1 MKRRFVPLTLI
12 ALSVPMVGGL
22 ALAAANSVSTEPP
35 PAFVSNASHSG
46 GVEDSARTENTI
58 GQPREDRATTVS
70 TNGGGGGATTPT
82 SIDDR
87 GRGRGRDDTVS
98 TTPGSTPGPTTG
110 ATTVT
115 SVDDRG
121 RGRSSD
127 TTAATTVTSVD
138 DSSGRGRGR
147 GGS

>member
-70 TNGGGGGATTPT
+70 TNGGGGGATPT

-138 DSSGRGRGR
+138 DGSGRGRGR
-147 GGS
+147 SGS